1 MTLTEWSAT
10 TKRTLFQDLLDGSEP
25 RTGTFDATVL
35 KEGRTLGKPQMGATV
50 YQPDSARFE
59 FVFSGMSNTIVF
71 SVAVK
76 PPEDIVFLPV
86 PSWVIESIW
95 QGDID
100 GSFHFRSDALR
111 LLDEFRGLLELE
123 ANRPFFGR
131 KQATRRE

>member
-10 TKRTLFQDLLDGSEP
+10 TKRALFQDLLDGNEP
-25 RTGTFDATVL
+25 RSGTFDPAVL

-59 FVFSGMSNTIVF
+59 FVFSGNSNTVVF
-71 SVAVK
+71 SVSST
-76 PPEDIVFLPV
+76 PPETIVFLPV
-86 PSWVIESIW
+86 PGWVIESIW

-100 GSFHFRSDALR
+100 GSFHFQSDAMR
-111 LLDEFRGLLELE
+111 LVDEFRGLLELE

-131 KQATRRE
+131 KPATRRE